1 MPKPQRFVFV
11 CLNQRDPAH
20 PRPSCAARGAG
31 DVFAALRDEQGLR
44 RDTTVKIVAAGCL
57 EACMVGPV
65 VAVYPDDVI
74 YGGVTEADVPA
85 IWDHLAGGEPVAPLV
100 LDGSEWDL
108 KPPEMEA

>member
-1 MPKPQRFVFV
+1 MPKPQKFVFV

-20 PRPSCAARGAG
+20 ARPSCAARGAG

-44 RDTTVKIVAAGCL
+44 RNTDVKIVATGCL

-65 VAVYPDDVI
+65 IAVHPDDVW
-74 YGGVTEADVPA
+74 YGGVTEEDAA
-85 IWDHLAGGEPVAPLV
+85 LLMDHFEGGEPVAPLV

-108 KPPEMEA
+108 RPPAMEP